1 MHQRGVHLL
10 GGNAGEVG
18 VQQVAQLGQHLRLT
32 GSAACISWLFTRLS
46 DSITTAMKLPASTA
60 ISSNRCTVAA
70 VR

>member
-1 MHQRGVHLL
+1 MS
-10 GGNAGEVG
+10 
-18 VQQVAQLGQHLRLT
+18 VAFISSAETPVKWVFSRWLSWGSISAST
-32 GSAACISWLFTRLS
+32 GSDVRISWLFTRLS